1 MVKQTITY
9 LALKLSFEGFFIALY
24 KKYLFDFQLVINYFY
39 FYYGI
44 TKSITIFV
52 LR

>member
-24 KKYLFDFQLVINYFY
+24 KKYLFDFQLVKNYFY
-39 FYYGI
+39 FLFGI
-44 TKSITIFV
+44 TESITIFES
-52 LR
+52 R